1 MQYYHRKLGRTVTV
15 IQCFDSHWN
24 YYEDEAQTIIKQGL
38 PGIDLVSLPEETASV
53 QPIDESDFSEPPRV
67 VVPTEPPAK
76 PVDPQTTKL
85 IYDRKP
91 TSGYQ
96 SFEQFQEINSDLD
109 LDWER
114 VKSSMTFPSER
125 VPNEFGTVS
134 RVEVVKVNINTSSIT
149 EIANALPGV
158 GKAAAK
164 KIESR
169 RKDGYKD
176 FEQFQQ
182 INKDLN
188 LSELAWEKVKELVE
202 F

>member
-1 MQYYHRKLGRTVTV
+1 MKVFHKRLGRVVEV
-15 IQCFDSHWN
+15 IACFDSHWN
-24 YYEDEAQTIIKQGL
+24 YYEDEAQTIIRQGL
-38 PGIDLVSLPEETASV
+38 PGVDLVCDE
-53 QPIDESDFSEPPRV
+53 ID
-67 VVPTEPPAK
+67 VPTDDSRTILPTPTENVESVETKVESAK

-91 TSGYQ
+91 SGGYS
-96 SFEQFQEINSDLD
+96 SFEQFQEINADLD

-114 VKSSMTFPSER
+114 VRSSMKFP
-125 VPNEFGTVS
+125 
-134 RVEVVKVNINTSSIT
+134 EVVKVNVNTSSIT
-149 EIANALPGV
+149 EIANFLPGV
-158 GKAAAK
+158 GRAAAK
-164 KIESR
+164 KIDAR
-169 RKDGYKD
+169 KKDGYKD